1 MNPFR
6 QLAAVGLAATVAF
19 AAPAAAE
26 QAGGGKGRKQE
37 AAKEQPVPPPP
48 PAVVPSNAPFMKP
61 LGRLAT
67 ILGSV
72 SFLRG
77 ICGDSNAGAWRERM
91 NDLLRVQAPNAAD
104 KEILIASY
112 NSGYRSFASV
122 YRRCTPAARVAAA
135 RYQDEGS
142 ALSRDIATRYGN

>member
-1 MNPFR
+1 MNRVR
-6 QLAAVGLAATVAF
+6 QFAIGSLVAALALAATVG
-19 AAPAAAE
+19 APAAQTGA
-26 QAGGGKGRKQE
+26 KSRKEE
-37 AAKEQPVPPPP
+37 AAKAQEAPPPP
-48 PAVVPSNAPFMKP
+48 VNPSNAPFMKP

-72 SFLRG
+72 SFLRQL
-77 ICGDSNAGAWRERM
+77 CGDENAGVWRERM

-122 YRRCTPAARVAAA
+122 YRRCTPAARVAVG
-135 RYQDEGS
+135 RYQDEGAS
-142 ALSRDIATRYGN
+142 LSRDIATRYGN

>member
-1 MNPFR
+1 MNPVR
-6 QLAAVGLAATVAF
+6 QLALGSLVAAVALAAMAG
-19 AAPAAAE
+19 APAA
-26 QAGGGKGRKQE
+26 QPAGGKNRKE
-37 AAKEQPVPPPP
+37 EPAKTQDAPPPT
-48 PAVVPSNAPFMKP
+48 ANPSNAPFMKP

-72 SFLRG
+72 SFLRQL
-77 ICGDSNAGAWRERM
+77 CGDENAGAWRDRM
-91 NDLLRVQAPNAAD
+91 NDLLRVQAPNSAD

-122 YRRCTPAARVAAA
+122 YRRCTPAARVAVA
-135 RYQDEGS
+135 RYQDEGT